1 MKKTLFYFILVS
13 FLWGKENL
21 VYSDEVLS
29 LYSYQNDKKI
39 SGRLLPTNAFEVLKE
54 EGDKVFIKITGYV
67 NPKAPSVIYYN
78 DYQRII
84 VAAFSKNTKLDFSQ
98 KTASKSGKWDKVSL
112 EIWADKKEF
121 AKDNQAMLAK
131 AKEQFTN
138 NCGIC
143 HALHREKEFNANAW
157 PAIFKSMADRTGIEK
172 KDRWLVIE
180 YLQKNAK
187 DFKKG
192 K

>member
-1 MKKTLFYFILVS
+1 MKKIALFCFILAS
-13 FLWGKENL
+13 CLWGKGM
-21 VYSDEVLS
+21 VYSDEVVS
-29 LYSYQNDKKI
+29 LYLDKNDKKI
-39 SGRLLPTNAFEVLKE
+39 SGRLLPTNAFEILKE
-54 EGDKVFIKITGYV
+54 EGDKVFIKINGYV

-78 DYQRII
+78 NHQRII
-84 VAAFSKNTKLDFSQ
+84 VAAFSKNTKLKFSQ
-98 KTASKSGKWDKVSL
+98 KIVSKNGKWDKVSL

-121 AKDNQAMLAK
+121 AKNNQAMLKK

-138 NCGIC
+138 NCGVC
-143 HALHREKEFNANAW
+143 HSLHSEKEFSANSW

-187 DFKKG
+187 DFKEG

>member
-1 MKKTLFYFILVS
+1 MKKFFIMVLSCASLLFAKNIAYT
-13 FLWGKENL
+13 
-21 VYSDEVLS
+21 DEVVS
-29 LYSYQNDKKI
+29 LYLSKDDTKVA
-39 SGRLLPTNAFEVLKE
+39 GRLLPTNPFEVLKE
-54 EGDKVFIKITGYV
+54 DKDKVLIKINGYV
-67 NPKAPSVIYYN
+67 NPKSPSVIYFN

-84 VAAFSKNTKLDFSQ
+84 VAAFSKNTKLKFNQ
-98 KTASKSGKWDKVSL
+98 RIPGKNGKWEQVSL

-121 AKDNQAMLAK
+121 AKDDKQMLNRASELF
-131 AKEQFTN
+131 AN

-143 HALHREKEFNANAW
+143 HALHSQKEFTANAW
-157 PAIFKSMADRTGIEK
+157 PAVFRSMADRTGIDK

-180 YLQKNAK
+180 YLQKNSK